1 MSLIAFLIACIGVPT
16 HKLRAVRLLPR
27 AGVALTRAI
36 LCCAGAIRHQGSVLC
51 FYIASMSVVLI
62 LQFSFGVA
70 AAAVA
75 NMEHVP
81 EKMQLIFND
90 RFMDFDWAYLKD
102 FLPPACWAAR
112 TVITVPSVVNGSPHT
127 VITFHPACSWNHTC
141 ISDPATKVKNEAAY
155 CCDKTNQCDTSPEKR
170 ELCAAT
176 HTCVSGFLRGVAHPV
191 AVTALLTLVLE
202 IVAIVWACIVRGQ
215 TKAGGIFAPD
225 RNAL

>member
-1 MSLIAFLIACIGVPT
+1 
-16 HKLRAVRLLPR
+16 
-27 AGVALTRAI
+27 
-36 LCCAGAIRHQGSVLC
+36 VLC
-51 FYIASMSVVLI
+51 FFISAATFVLI

-75 NMEHVP
+75 NMDQLP
-81 EKMQLIFND
+81 DKMRLVFNE

-112 TVITVPSVVNGSPHT
+112 TVITVPSLVGADLTHT

-141 ISDPATKVKNEAAY
+141 VSDAATKVNNEAAY
-155 CCDKTNQCDTSPEKR
+155 CCDKDNKCDTSPEKR

-176 HTCVSGFLRGVAHPV
+176 HTCVRGFLRGVAHPV
-191 AVTALLTLVLE
+191 AVTALLTLILE
-202 IVAIVWACIVRGQ
+202 ILAIVWACIVRGQ